1 MLVLPEAA
9 GRNRSP
15 FFGFT
20 GVRRG
25 EDGPDTFPSLRGE
38 GRLLLRLPV
47 FTQVLLGRCPLWKGK
62 RGSASTAPSY
72 RLPLLG
78 EGRRSRPKKKTDSFV

>member
-25 EDGPDTFPSLRGE
+25 KDGPDTFPSLRGE
-38 GRLLLRLPV
+38 GRLLLCLPV
-47 FTQVLLGRCPLWKGK
+47 FTQVLLGRCPL
-62 RGSASTAPSY
+62 
-72 RLPLLG
+72 
-78 EGRRSRPKKKTDSFV
+78 